1 MDKVLLTLRDE
12 KSAESKMESSE
23 NGACLCRIA
32 LTVDN
37 DIMTHDY
44 MG

>member
-1 MDKVLLTLRDE
+1 MNEILLKYRDE

-23 NGACLCRIA
+23 NGACKCRLAI
-32 LTVDN
+32 TVDN
-37 DIMTHDY
+37 DIITLDY